1 MMIGEVINQIIEKYY
16 RDEEEYYS
24 SFRYNE
30 ENHIVEMEDEIKEA
44 LTKKGATFQI
54 EYEDGF
60 DSAGY
65 GNDFLAIAYIETDGS
80 LGLKIVLLEIM

>member
-1 MMIGEVINQIIEKYY
+1 MVIGEVINQIIEKYY

-24 SFRYNE
+24 NYRYDEDNNE
-30 ENHIVEMEDEIKEA
+30 FGMKDEIKKA
-44 LTKKGATFQI
+44 LTEKGATFQI
-54 EYEDGF
+54 EFENGV

-80 LGLKIVLLEIM
+80 LGLKTVLLEIM

>member
-1 MMIGEVINQIIEKYY
+1 MIRKLIEEIIEKYY
-16 RDEEEYYS
+16 RDEEDYYS
-24 SFRYNE
+24 SCRYNE
-30 ENHIVEMEDEIKEA
+30 ENHRAEMEDEIKEA

-80 LGLKIVLLEIM
+80 LGLKTVLLETM

>member
-1 MMIGEVINQIIEKYY
+1 MIGEVINQIIEKYY

-24 SFRYNE
+24 SYRYNE
-30 ENHIVEMEDEIKEA
+30 ENHRVEMEDEIKEA

-54 EYEDGF
+54 EFENGF

-80 LGLKIVLLEIM
+80 LGLKTALLEIM

>member
-1 MMIGEVINQIIEKYY
+1 MIRKLIEEIIEKYY

-24 SFRYNE
+24 GFRYDE
-30 ENHIVEMEDEIKEA
+30 ENHMVEMKDEIKEA
-44 LTKKGATFQI
+44 LTEKGATFQI
-54 EYEDGF
+54 EFENGF

-80 LGLKIVLLEIM
+80 LGLKTVLLEIM

>member
-1 MMIGEVINQIIEKYY
+1 MIRKLIEEIIEKYY

-24 SFRYNE
+24 SSRYDE
-30 ENHIVEMEDEIKEA
+30 ENHMVGMKDEIKEA
-44 LTKKGATFQI
+44 LTEKGATFQI
-54 EYEDGF
+54 EFENGF

-80 LGLKIVLLEIM
+80 LGLKTVLLEIM

>member
-1 MMIGEVINQIIEKYY
+1 MMIRELINQIIEKYY
-16 RDEEEYYS
+16 RDEEDYYS
-24 SFRYNE
+24 SLRYNE
-30 ENHIVEMEDEIKEA
+30 ENHSVEMEDEIKEA

-65 GNDFLAIAYIETDGS
+65 SNAFLAIAYIETDGS
-80 LGLKIVLLEIM
+80 LGLKTALLETM

>member
-1 MMIGEVINQIIEKYY
+1 MIRELINQIIEKYY

-24 SFRYNE
+24 SFRYDE
-30 ENHIVEMEDEIKEA
+30 ENHTFEMKDEIKEA
-44 LTKKGATFQI
+44 LTEKGATFQI
-54 EYEDGF
+54 EFENGF

-80 LGLKIVLLEIM
+80 LGLKTVLLEIM